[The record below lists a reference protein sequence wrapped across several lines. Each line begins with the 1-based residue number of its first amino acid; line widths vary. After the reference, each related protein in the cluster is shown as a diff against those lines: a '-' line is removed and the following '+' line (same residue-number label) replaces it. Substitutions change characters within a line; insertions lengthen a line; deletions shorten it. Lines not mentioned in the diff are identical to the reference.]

1 VADSPLTDRTIMPTI
16 AQLKQ
21 QVDRIRV
28 ASFQTDVTDTLASH
42 LRRHALAGVQA
53 ALETAL
59 VEELE
64 AHRQPYRQHV
74 LPIALQRSGT
84 YTRRVLTTH
93 GFIPDLH
100 IPKLRAENHARPW
113 QVLTRY
119 QLSMPL
125 LLDQALYLYTL
136 GLSIRDLQ
144 EALYILFGHVLSR
157 EAVNRV
163 TRAAQSPMD
172 AWRTRPITDTAPILL
187 VDGVW
192 AQVLFPTGATF
203 LDQSGHERREMR
215 GVDQVILT
223 VMGVWEDGRHQ
234 ILHYQLA
241 STEDT
246 AAWADLLTSLIGRGL
261 DATAVQMVVSDGS
274 TGLPAALA
282 THLPAAKQQRCVV
295 HKIRGLEKAFCYRA
309 LPPTD
314 PVTQEPL
321 THESARR
328 LRRQQLSTDAHAIF
342 EAPTRAEADAGL
354 AAFRSTWASLE
365 PEVVRLL
372 TKNVDACLTFYQFDQ
387 RLHRL
392 IRSTNLLERFFR
404 EFRTKSDEIGA
415 FPNDLSC
422 LVVFHLIVIRDDAK
436 HDRGQTAKTG

>member
-1 VADSPLTDRTIMPTI
+1 MPTI

-21 QVDRIRV
+21 QVDRIWV
-28 ASFQTDVTDTLASH
+28 ASFQSDLADTLAAH

-53 ALETAL
+53 ALEAAL

-64 AHRQPYRQHV
+64 MHRQRVRQSHPCV
-74 LPIALQRSGT
+74 SLQRSGS
-84 YTRRVLTTH
+84 YTRRVLTSH

-100 IPKLRAENHARPW
+100 VPKLRGGNADRPW
-113 QVLTRY
+113 QVLRRY
-119 QLSMPL
+119 QLTMPL
-125 LLDQALYLYTL
+125 VLDQALYLYTL
-136 GLSIRDLQ
+136 GLSLRDLQ
-144 EALYILFGHVLSR
+144 EAVYVLYGHVLSR

-163 TRAAQSPMD
+163 TIAAQSPMQT
-172 AWRTRPITDTAPILL
+172 WRTRPITDTPPILI

-192 AQVLFPTGATF
+192 GQVLAPTGATWT
-203 LDQSGHERREMR
+203 DQSGHERREMR
-215 GVDQVILT
+215 GQDQVILT

-234 ILHYQLA
+234 IIHYQLA
-241 STEDT
+241 TAEDT
-246 AAWADLLTSLIGRGL
+246 AAWSDLLTALIARGL
-261 DATAVQMVVSDGS
+261 DASAVQLVVSDGS

-282 THLPAAKQQRCVV
+282 TNLPHAKQQRCVV
-295 HKIRGLEKAFCYRA
+295 HKIRGLSRAFCYRD
-309 LPPTD
+309 LTMTD

-321 THESARR
+321 THEAARR
-328 LRRQQLSTDAHAIF
+328 LRRQQLSTEAHAIF
-342 EAPTRAEADAGL
+342 EAPTRAEAQARL
-354 AAFRSTWASLE
+354 AQFRTTWGTLE

-372 TKNVDACLTFYQFDQ
+372 SKDVGACLTFYQCDH
-387 RLHRL
+387 RLHPL

-404 EFRTKSDEIGA
+404 EFRTKADEIGA

>member
-1 VADSPLTDRTIMPTI
+1 MSTI
-16 AQLKQ
+16 AQVKH
-21 QVDRIRV
+21 QVERIWY
-28 ASFQTDVTDTLASH
+28 ASFQTDLADTLASH

-53 ALETAL
+53 ALELAL

-64 AHRQPYRQHV
+64 AHRQPYRQHT
-74 LPIALQRSGT
+74 LPVALQRSGT

-100 IPKLRAENHARPW
+100 IPKLRGDNRARSW

-144 EALYILFGHVLSR
+144 EALYVLFGHVLSR

-172 AWRTRPITDTAPILL
+172 TWRTQPITDTPPILL

-192 AQVLFPTGATF
+192 GQVLQPTGA
-203 LDQSGHERREMR
+203 LWIDQSGHERREMR
-215 GVDQVILT
+215 GQDQVILT
-223 VMGVWEDGRHQ
+223 VLGVWPDGRHQ

-241 STEDT
+241 AAEDT
-246 AAWADLLTSLIGRGL
+246 AAWSDLLATLIGRGL
-261 DATAVQMVVSDGS
+261 EAATVQMVVSDGS

-295 HKIRGLEKAFCYRA
+295 HKIRGLEKAFCYRD
-309 LPPTD
+309 LPTTD

-321 THESARR
+321 THEAARR

-342 EAPTRAEADAGL
+342 EAPTRAEADARL
-354 AAFRSTWASLE
+354 TAFRSTWASLE

-387 RLHRL
+387 RLHRF

-415 FPNDLSC
+415 FPNDISC

-436 HDRGQTAKTG
+436 HDRGHTAKTG

>member
-1 VADSPLTDRTIMPTI
+1 MPTV

-21 QVDRIRV
+21 QVDRIWL
-28 ASFQTDVTDTLASH
+28 ASFQTDLADTLAAH

-59 VEELE
+59 LEELE
-64 AHRQPYRQHV
+64 AHRQRERQSHLGV
-74 LPIALQRSGT
+74 AFQRSGS
-84 YTRRVLTTH
+84 YTRRVLTSH

-100 IPKLRAENHARPW
+100 VPKLRSGNANRPW

-119 QLSMPL
+119 HLAMPL

-136 GLSIRDLQ
+136 GLSLRDLQ

-163 TRAAQSPMD
+163 TIAAQSPMQT
-172 AWRTRPITDTAPILL
+172 WRERPITDTPPILI

-192 AQVLFPTGATF
+192 GQVLFPTGATWT
-203 LDQSGHERREMR
+203 DQSGHERREMR

-223 VMGVWEDGRHQ
+223 VMGVWPDRRHQ
-234 ILHYQLA
+234 IVHYQLA
-241 STEDT
+241 AAEDT
-246 AAWADLLTSLIGRGL
+246 AAWSDLLAALIARGL
-261 DATAVQMVVSDGS
+261 DASAVQLVVSDGS

-282 THLPAAKQQRCVV
+282 KHLPTARQQRCVV
-295 HKIRGLEKAFCYRA
+295 HKIRGLERAFCYRD
-309 LPPTD
+309 LTTTD
-314 PVTQEPL
+314 PVTGEPL
-321 THESARR
+321 THEAARR
-328 LRRQQLSTDAHAIF
+328 LRRQQLSIDAHAIF
-342 EAPTRAEADAGL
+342 EAPTRAEAVERL
-354 AAFRSTWASLE
+354 AQFRTTWGKLE
-365 PEVVRLL
+365 SEVVRLL
-372 TKNVDACLTFYQFDQ
+372 SKDVDACLTFYQFDHA
-387 RLHRL
+387 LHAL

-404 EFRTKSDEIGA
+404 EFRTKADEIGA

>member
-1 VADSPLTDRTIMPTI
+1 MPTI

>member
-1 VADSPLTDRTIMPTI
+1 MPTT

-21 QVDRIRV
+21 QVDRIWV
-28 ASFQTDVTDTLASH
+28 ASFQTDLTDTLAAH

-59 VEELE
+59 LEELE
-64 AHRQPYRQHV
+64 AHRQRARQTHTGGTFH
-74 LPIALQRSGT
+74 RSGT
-84 YTRRVLTTH
+84 YTRRVLTSH

-100 IPKLRAENHARPW
+100 VPKLRGGNADRPW
-113 QVLTRY
+113 QVLRRY
-119 QLSMPL
+119 QLAMPL

-136 GLSIRDLQ
+136 GLSLRDLQ
-144 EALYILFGHVLSR
+144 EALYVLFGHVLSR

-163 TRAAQSPMD
+163 TIAAQSPMQT
-172 AWRTRPITDTAPILL
+172 WRTRLITDTPPILI

-192 AQVLFPTGATF
+192 GQVLTPTGATWTD
-203 LDQSGHERREMR
+203 LSGHERREMR
-215 GVDQVILT
+215 GVGQVILT
-223 VMGVWEDGRHQ
+223 VMGVWPDGRHQ
-234 ILHYQLA
+234 IIHYQLA
-241 STEDT
+241 AAEDT
-246 AAWADLLTSLIGRGL
+246 AAWTDVLAALLERGV
-261 DATAVQMVVSDGS
+261 DANAVQVVVSDGS

-282 THLPAAKQQRCVV
+282 TKLPQAKQQRCVV
-295 HKIRGLEKAFCYRA
+295 HKIRGLERAFCYRDLTMA
-309 LPPTD
+309 D
-314 PVTQEPL
+314 PVTLEPL
-321 THESARR
+321 THEVARR

-342 EAPTRAEADAGL
+342 EAPTRVEAEARL
-354 AAFRSTWASLE
+354 AQFRATWGTLE

-372 TKNVDACLTFYQFDQ
+372 SKDVDICLTFYQCEQ

-415 FPNDLSC
+415 FPNDISC

>member
-1 VADSPLTDRTIMPTI
+1 MPTI

-21 QVDRIRV
+21 QVDRIWY
-28 ASFQTDVTDTLASH
+28 ASFQTNLADTLASE
-42 LRRHALAGVQA
+42 LRRHALIGVKA

-59 VEELE
+59 IEELE
-64 AHRQPYRQHV
+64 VHRQPYRQQSLHTQ
-74 LPIALQRSGT
+74 LQRSGT

-100 IPKLRAENHARPW
+100 IPKLRAQNGERTW

-119 QLSMPL
+119 QLAMPL
-125 LLDQALYLYTL
+125 LLDQALYVYTL

-144 EALYILFGHVLSR
+144 ETLYVLFGHLLSR

-163 TRAAQSPMD
+163 TRAAQSPMQ
-172 AWRTRPITDTAPILL
+172 AWRTRRITDTPPILI

-192 AQVLFPTGATF
+192 GQVLFPTGEMWT
-203 LDQSGHERREMR
+203 DQSGHERQQMR
-215 GVDQVILT
+215 GVEQVILT
-223 VMGVWEDGRHQ
+223 VMGVWENGRHQ
-234 ILHYQLA
+234 IIHYQLA
-241 STEDT
+241 AAEDT
-246 AAWADLLTSLIGRGL
+246 KAWSDLLLDLKERGL
-261 DATAVQMVVSDGS
+261 DAAAVRMVVSDGS

-282 THLPAAKQQRCVV
+282 QELPKAQQQRCVV
-295 HKIRGLEKAFCYRA
+295 HKIRGLERAFCYRE
-309 LPPTD
+309 LTMSD

-321 THESARR
+321 SYEAARR

-342 EAPTRAEADAGL
+342 EAASRAEALERL
-354 AAFRSTWASLE
+354 AQFRTTWGTLE

-372 TKNVDACLTFYQFDQ
+372 SKDVDLCLTFYQFDHA
-387 RLHRL
+387 LHAL

-404 EFRTKSDEIGA
+404 EFRTKADEIGA

-422 LVVFHLIVIRDDAK
+422 LVIFHLIVIRDDAK
-436 HDRGQTAKTG
+436 HDRGRTAKTG

>member
-1 VADSPLTDRTIMPTI
+1 MIMSTI
-16 AQLKQ
+16 AQVKH
-21 QVDRIRV
+21 QVDRIWY
-28 ASFQTDVTDTLASH
+28 ASFQTDLADTLAAH

-53 ALETAL
+53 ALELAL
-59 VEELE
+59 LEELE
-64 AHRQPYRQHV
+64 AHRQPYRQQY
-74 LPIALQRSGT
+74 LPVALQRSGT

-100 IPKLRAENHARPW
+100 VPKLRADNHARRW

-136 GLSIRDLQ
+136 GLSLRDLQ
-144 EALYILFGHVLSR
+144 EALYVLFGHVLSR

-172 AWRTRPITDTAPILL
+172 TWRTQPITDTPPILL

-192 AQVLFPTGATF
+192 GQVLQPTGATF

-241 STEDT
+241 AAEDT
-246 AAWADLLTSLIGRGL
+246 TAWSDLLTTLIGRGL
-261 DATAVQMVVSDGS
+261 DAATVQMVVSDGS

-282 THLPAAKQQRCVV
+282 THLPTAKQQRCVV
-295 HKIRGLEKAFCYRA
+295 HKIRGLERAFCYRD
-309 LPPTD
+309 LPTVD
-314 PVTQEPL
+314 PITQEPL
-321 THESARR
+321 THEAARR

-342 EAPTRAEADAGL
+342 AAPTRAEAEARM

-365 PEVVRLL
+365 SEVVRLL
-372 TKNVDACLTFYQFDQ
+372 TKNVDASLTFYQFDQ
-387 RLHRL
+387 LLHPL

-415 FPNDLSC
+415 FPNDVSC